1 MRTWREV
8 RNFASQKFRLIPE
21 PELLFNLGSSRSLP
35 GHFLN
40 KNMGKFVVGWMTTGV
55 WTGVGFSDLKNFP
68 TRTLNRIKKFRNR
81 SGVGVWTSDSDPL

>member
-55 WTGVGFSDLKNFP
+55 
-68 TRTLNRIKKFRNR
+68 
-81 SGVGVWTSDSDPL
+81 